1 MSEREMSNGSLR
13 RDIAAPSGN
22 TEMGWGSD
30 VAADMLRRIGVR
42 YVTHNPGSSF
52 RGLHDSLVNRL
63 GNDDPTMLL
72 CLNENQVVSIAHGY
86 GKVTGE
92 PMACILHANVGLL
105 NGAMGIFN
113 AFADRVPVYI
123 VGAGGPADAERRVP
137 WINWLHT
144 SRDQASY
151 VRGITKWDDEPRSV
165 GALVEAMYRAN
176 IIARTAPKGPVYI
189 CLDAALQEDALSE
202 KVELPPVARFQPAD
216 APVPSPDSLERAADM
231 LLGARHPVI
240 LMGRVSRSRADWDN
254 RVRLAELLGAGVM
267 TDLKTPAAFPCDH
280 PLHRGIGYHFRT
292 AIDHVK
298 PADVI
303 LALDWIDLGSAMKML
318 PAGERQVI
326 NASVDSYVHNAINM
340 DCYGLAPCDLP
351 FQIEPDVLVRH
362 LLPVLERRLAGKSRS
377 PLGAALKPVIPPQ
390 SAGNA
395 EVTLEDIGWALQGAR
410 ARHKITLM
418 RTPLGTSP
426 DVCHFADPMDYL
438 GNDGGAGVGSGPG
451 NTIGCALGLMDSN
464 RVAVGVIGDSDFI
477 QGATALWTAA
487 HYGIGAL
494 LIVSNNK
501 SHLND
506 ELIQMRVAR
515 QRGREPANA
524 WIGQRI
530 DEPAV
535 DIRKIAEGYGA
546 EVLGPIKRVD
556 DLAEA
561 IEQGLILIKAG
572 KVCVI
577 DVHVA
582 AGSAARLAEY
592 KPEREKA
599 S

>member
-1 MSEREMSNGSLR
+1 MADNHTLNAALR
-13 RDIAAPSGN
+13 RDIAEPSAN
-22 TEMGWGSD
+22 TAMGWGSD

-52 RGLHDSLVNRL
+52 RGLHDSLVNML

-72 CLNENQVVSIAHGY
+72 CLNENQVISIAHGY

-113 AFADRVPVYI
+113 AWADRVPVYI

-202 KVELPPVARFQPAD
+202 QIDLPPASRFLPAD
-216 APVPSPDSLERAADM
+216 APIPSPDSLERAAD
-231 LLGARHPVI
+231 LLVSAKQPVF
-240 LMGRVSRSRADWDN
+240 LMGRVSRSQADWSN
-254 RVRLAELLGAGVM
+254 RIRLVELLGAGVI
-267 TDLKTPAAFPCDH
+267 TDLKTAAAFPTDH
-280 PLHRGIGYHFRT
+280 PLHRNIGYHFRT
-292 AIDHVK
+292 AIDDVK
-298 PADVI
+298 SADVI
-303 LALDWIDLGSAMKML
+303 VALDWIDLGSAMKML

-326 NASVDSYVHNAINM
+326 SASVDSYVHNAINM

-351 FQIEPDVLVRH
+351 FQVEPDVFVRH
-362 LLPVLERRLAGKSRS
+362 LLPVIERKLAGKSRS
-377 PLGAALKPVIPPQ
+377 PLGVALKPVDRPKMV
-390 SAGNA
+390 AGEA
-395 EVTLEDIGWALQGAR
+395 RLEDIGWALQDAR
-410 ARHKITLM
+410 SRHKVTLM

-426 DVCHFADPMDYL
+426 DVCHFTDPMDYL

-451 NTIGCALGLMDSN
+451 NTIGCALGLLGGD
-464 RVAVGVIGDSDFI
+464 RIAVGVIGDSDFI

-487 HYGIGAL
+487 HYGIAAL
-494 LIVSNNK
+494 LIVSNNR

-506 ELIQMRVAR
+506 ELIQMRVAK
-515 QRGREPANA
+515 QRGRQPANA
-524 WIGQRI
+524 WIGLDTGCRAMSSSI
-530 DEPAV
+530 PLLV
-535 DIRKIAEGYGA
+535 M
-546 EVLGPIKRVD
+546 P
-556 DLAEA
+556 
-561 IEQGLILIKAG
+561 
-572 KVCVI
+572 
-577 DVHVA
+577 DVWRYV
-582 AGSAARLAEY
+582 GR
-592 KPEREKA
+592 
-599 S
+599 

>member
-1 MSEREMSNGSLR
+1 MAKKKSLNAVLK
-13 RDIAAPSGN
+13 RDIAEPSDN
-22 TEMGWGSD
+22 TAMGWGSD

-52 RGLHDSLVNRL
+52 RGLHDSLVNML

-72 CLNENQVVSIAHGY
+72 CLNENQVISVAHGY

-113 AFADRVPVYI
+113 AWADRVPVYI

-165 GALVEAMYRAN
+165 GALIEAMYRAN

-202 KVELPPVARFQPAD
+202 KVDLPSATRFLPAD
-216 APVPSPDSLERAADM
+216 APVPSPESLERAAD
-231 LLGARHPVI
+231 LLISAKQPVL
-240 LMGRVSRSRADWDN
+240 LMGRVSRNRADWDN
-254 RVRLAELLGAGVM
+254 RIRLAELLGAGVI
-267 TDLKTPAAFPCDH
+267 TDLKAAAAFPTDH
-280 PLHRGIGYHFRT
+280 PLHRSIGYHFRT

-298 PADVI
+298 SADVI
-303 LALDWIDLGSAMKML
+303 MALDWIDLGSAMKML
-318 PAGERQVI
+318 PAGERQIVS
-326 NASVDSYVHNAINM
+326 ASVDSYVHNAINM
-340 DCYGLAPCDLP
+340 DCYGLSPCDLP
-351 FQIEPDVLVRH
+351 FQVEPDILVRY
-362 LLPVLERRLAGKSRS
+362 LLPVIEKKLAGQSRS
-377 PLGAALKPVIPPQ
+377 PLGAPLKSVARPAPIPGE
-390 SAGNA
+390 AK
-395 EVTLEDIGWALQGAR
+395 LEDIGWALQDAR
-410 ARHKITLM
+410 SRYKITLM

-426 DVCHFADPMDYL
+426 DVCHFTDPMDYL

-451 NTIGCALGLMDSN
+451 NTIGCALGLLGSD

-477 QGATALWTAA
+477 QGSTALWTAA
-487 HYGIGAL
+487 HYGIAAL
-494 LIVSNNK
+494 LIVSNNR

-506 ELIQMRVAR
+506 ELIQMRVAK
-515 QRGREPANA
+515 QRGRQPANA

-530 DEPAV
+530 EDPDV

-546 EVLGPIKRVD
+546 EVIGPVKTTEALGT
-556 DLAEA
+556 A
-561 IEQGLILIKAG
+561 IEKGLALVTSGRI
-572 KVCVI
+572 CVV

-582 AGSAARLAEY
+582 AGSPSRLAEY